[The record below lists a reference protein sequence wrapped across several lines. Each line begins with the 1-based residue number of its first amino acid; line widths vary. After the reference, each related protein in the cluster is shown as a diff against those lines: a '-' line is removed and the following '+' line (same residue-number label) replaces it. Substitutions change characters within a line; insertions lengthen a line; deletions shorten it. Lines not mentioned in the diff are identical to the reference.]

1 MVCVDCMEKGI
12 TSYNLYG
19 KSLVIPWKQTRLPF
33 TVQFQLT
40 YWVNCRVLL
49 GKLGSFY
56 SYFGMWTT
64 EHTRVCWPAE
74 GHAPVWRPSMQPG
87 KGFRQHPT
95 KPGCRVRHVTSGLG
109 FSVSTRAQKGSTSLQ
124 HMLSSAELIGWHFP
138 HKHLSKWNVRLTS
151 LVSFS
156 LIAHSLARPPV
167 RPPSLHPSS
176 SSYVRDS
183 VELYIL

>member
-1 MVCVDCMEKGI
+1 MFNVF
-12 TSYNLYG
+12 SYIKLVKSIQHNKQVTNSGVQQVSKPQNLWLELY
-19 KSLVIPWKQTRLPF
+19 
-33 TVQFQLT
+33 
-40 YWVNCRVLL
+40 LL

-87 KGFRQHPT
+87 KGFRQHPS